1 MDINFKPEEEY
12 GPFGDY
18 DYDTIVI
25 YMTWRIKEKKVIIKD
40 SESKR
45 FLEQNRCNKRKEKIF
60 LGIFI

>member
-45 FLEQNRCNKRKEKIF
+45 FLE
-60 LGIFI
+60 